1 MSEASVPFLDLKR
14 QIRDLQPE
22 ANEAIERVCAS
33 GRLIL
38 GPAVETFER
47 DFAEYCGVGHGV
59 GVANGTDAIWLA
71 LEALGI
77 GPGDE
82 VVTVSHTC
90 VPPVAAILRTGATPV
105 LVDVDPDTQ
114 TMDPGQA
121 DMAIT
126 ERTRCILPVHLYGQC
141 ADVTALGDLAR
152 SRDLH
157 LVEDCAQAHGAEH
170 RGGRAGSFGTAGC
183 FSFYPTKNLG
193 AFGDGGMIVT
203 EDEGLADEFRRIRF
217 YGYASDQTAVRSG
230 YNSRLDEVQAA
241 VLQVGL
247 GRLPEWNSVRREW
260 ARRYGEA
267 LGDSPL
273 KAPSEASHNRHV
285 YHLFVVRSLERE
297 RVRGELDEAG
307 IATALHYPVPVHRQV
322 GYAERCRV
330 GPGGLDVT
338 ERLSSQIFS
347 LPLYPYLAEEEFE
360 RVVRALASLDADVL
374 GADVRSGSGR

>member
-1 MSEASVPFLDLKR
+1 MAEPSVPFLDLER

-22 ANEAIERVCAS
+22 ANEALERVLDS

-38 GPAVETFER
+38 GPAVESFER
-47 DFAEYCGVGHGV
+47 DFAAYCGVGHGI
-59 GVANGTDAIWLA
+59 GVANGTDAIWIA

-105 LVDVDPDTQ
+105 LVDVDPHTQ
-114 TMDPGQA
+114 TMDPRQA
-121 DMAIT
+121 EGAIT

-141 ADVTALGDLAR
+141 ADVTALGNLAR

-203 EDEGLADEFRRIRF
+203 EDAALAEEFRRIRF

-241 VLQVGL
+241 VLRVAL
-247 GRLPEWNSVRREW
+247 SRLPSWNSIRREW
-260 ARRYGEA
+260 ARKYCENI
-267 LGDSPL
+267 GDSSLSTP
-273 KAPSEASHNRHV
+273 AEASGNRHV
-285 YHLFVVRSLERE
+285 YHLFVVRSPERGWMRE
-297 RVRGELDEAG
+297 ELVREG
-307 IATALHYPVPVHRQV
+307 IQTAIHYPVPVHRQV
-322 GYAERCRV
+322 GYNERCRV

-338 ERLSSQIFS
+338 ERLSSEIFS
-347 LPLYPYLAEEEFE
+347 LPLYPYLSEEEFE
-360 RVVRALASLDADVL
+360 RVVQALTSLRADHSTSLE
-374 GADVRSGSGR
+374 R

>member
-1 MSEASVPFLDLKR
+1 MAEPSVPFLDLER
-14 QIRDLQPE
+14 QIRDLQPQ
-22 ANEAIERVCAS
+22 ANEALERVYAS

-38 GPAVETFER
+38 GPAVESFER
-47 DFAEYCGVGHGV
+47 DFAAYCGVRHGI
-59 GVANGTDAIWLA
+59 GVANGTDAIWIA

-114 TMDPGQA
+114 TMDPRQA
-121 DMAIT
+121 EGAIT

-203 EDEGLADEFRRIRF
+203 EDAALAQEFRRIRF
-217 YGYASDQTAVRSG
+217 YGYDSDQTAVRSG

-241 VLQVGL
+241 VLRVAL
-247 GRLPEWNSVRREW
+247 GRLPAWNTIRREW
-260 ARRYGEA
+260 ARKYCEGI
-267 LGDSPL
+267 GDSSL
-273 KAPSEASHNRHV
+273 STPSEASGNRHV
-285 YHLFVVRSLERE
+285 YHLFVVRSSERGRIREELERE
-297 RVRGELDEAG
+297 G
-307 IATALHYPVPVHRQV
+307 IGTAIHYPVPVHRQV
-322 GYAERCRV
+322 GYGERCRV

-338 ERLSSQIFS
+338 ERLSSEIFS
-347 LPLYPYLAEEEFE
+347 LPLYPYLSEEEFE
-360 RVVRALASLDADVL
+360 RVVQALTSLSAHHSTSL
-374 GADVRSGSGR
+374 ER